1 MGSVRRTTSVDISWP
16 DHAQG
21 DRLLLGRA
29 RDLHTTATGGAGAVL
44 AAATVEA
51 GLRPD
56 KTIFAIAAQPAH
68 PRIADLVGQRGG
80 NHLRVLLHEIMPD
93 LVAGADPLY
102 LLLDDISGTALV
114 SNWTWS
120 IWSDDWLGRLNEV
133 MTAEQKENFAK
144 RANVCWGLAEGNSG
158 LELDGIG
165 HSFVVTDAGDLRN
178 PLDPDGWHDFPES
191 AGPSFRRARRIDVW
205 LSADRSTI
213 HIDSAF
219 QDSCPRPEGGR
230 AAIHEYRLAARADA
244 ATLELT
250 ALTPEPRI
258 LPFRECP
265 GAVANAQRLIGTP
278 LPQIRAAVLANL
290 RGTAG
295 CTHLNDALRALA
307 EVPALAARL

>member
-1 MGSVRRTTSVDISWP
+1 MKFELNAQKRTLQGSGASRRLR
-16 DHAQG
+16 HANKVPG
-21 DRLLLGRA
+21 IIYGGAAAPLMIELPHNELLLA
-29 RDLHTTATGGAGAVL
+29 
-44 AAATVEA
+44 
-51 GLRPD
+51 
-56 KTIFAIAAQPAH
+56 
-68 PRIADLVGQRGG
+68 
-80 NHLRVLLHEIMPD
+80 
-93 LVAGADPLY
+93 
-102 LLLDDISGTALV
+102 
-114 SNWTWS
+114 
-120 IWSDDWLGRLNEV
+120 
-133 MTAEQKENFAK
+133 
-144 RANVCWGLAEGNSG
+144 
-158 LELDGIG
+158 
-165 HSFVVTDAGDLRN
+165 LRN